1 MNINNRRIW
10 QVAAGDGERAYHDL
24 LIEWDVIAIGPGEFG
39 PWPDCEADVVEA
51 RTRNQG
57 TIIRRFAEQMAIGD
71 LIILRKGS
79 SNVCAVGEVASDY
92 LWLDDFGDIDGWDL
106 QHVRRVR
113 WIWKYKDIP
122 TNLGA
127 NVLRFGDSVQDA
139 CSAELQ
145 QWIEKLDIGKNAS
158 SRKLVTLPE
167 SCQHGVRRPQVS
179 LEQLTEGLF
188 DLGIGLSDANT
199 VVDRM
204 RELEMLSGWYK
215 RAKDK
220 PAENE
225 TVAYLVVP
233 LLRALGWTPQRM
245 AVEWKNIDL
254 ALFSRLPRTDANLA
268 AVLEGKAM
276 NKACLIAKEQGES
289 YVQAAERSHCER
301 LIVTEG
307 IRYAVFRKHSNSFTV
322 HPAAYINLIRRLP
335 DYPILRSAGSIE
347 AIALLAADWRSE

>member
-1 MNINNRRIW
+1 MDIKSRRIW

-24 LIEWDVIAIGPGEFG
+24 LIEWDAIAIGPGEYG
-39 PWPDCEADVVEA
+39 PWPDCEALVIAA
-51 RTRNQG
+51 RTRNQA

-79 SNVCAVGEVASDY
+79 SAVCAVGEVASDY

-113 WIWKYKDIP
+113 WIWKYKGVP
-122 TNLGA
+122 VPLGN

-139 CSAELQ
+139 CSNELQ
-145 QWIEKLDIGKNAS
+145 QWLTGLDIPKSAAS
-158 SRKLVTLPE
+158 RNLVTLPE
-167 SCQHGVRRPQVS
+167 SCQHGERREQVS

-199 VVDRM
+199 VIDRM

-215 RAKDK
+215 RAQDK

-225 TVAYLVVP
+225 TIAYLVVP

-245 AVEWKNIDL
+245 AVEWNNIDL
-254 ALFSRLPRTDANLA
+254 ALFSRLPRNDANLA

-276 NKACLIAKEQGES
+276 NKACLIAKEQGEG
-289 YVQAAERSHCER
+289 YVQAAERSRCER

-307 IRYAVFRKHSNSFTV
+307 IRYAVFGKVGNSFAI
-322 HPAAYINLIRRLP
+322 HPGAYINLTRRLS
-335 DYPILRSAGSIE
+335 DYPILRSGG
-347 AIALLAADWRSE
+347 AIAAIAFLAADWRYS